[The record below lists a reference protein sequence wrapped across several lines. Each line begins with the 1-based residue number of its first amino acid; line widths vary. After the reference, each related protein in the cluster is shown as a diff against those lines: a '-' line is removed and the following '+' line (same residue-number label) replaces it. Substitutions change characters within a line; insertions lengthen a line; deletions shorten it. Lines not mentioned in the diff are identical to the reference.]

1 MRHSAPLLQ
10 VTASQKR
17 LQNKYELAA
26 KTADDWCVRF
36 GCLLLHRLT
45 LQRGASRGHATCLR
59 LGLHAR
65 RGSQQASWPLACMS
79 DSQRGARGMLQVPP
93 R

>member
-1 MRHSAPLLQ
+1 MRVVPSWWVRVQLVRHSAPLLQ

-36 GCLLLHRLT
+36 GCMLLHRLT
-45 LQRGASRGHATCLR
+45 LQRGASRCHATWQR
-59 LGLHAR
+59 PGLHAR
-65 RGSQQASWPLACMS
+65 RGAQAGQLAL
-79 DSQRGARGMLQVPP
+79 GLYV
-93 R
+93 